1 MDHIVICDLEVAY
14 RVGVSEVERAT
25 SQRLLLSLDLE
36 VEFDRAIASDNLDHT
51 IDYYAVTRHLLE
63 YGQGR
68 TWRLIEK
75 LAADIA
81 ELMLTEFHARAV
93 TVEVRKFIIPET
105 RYVAVRLRRAREEG

>member
-14 RVGVSEVERAT
+14 RVGVSEVERAN
-25 SQRLLLSLDLE
+25 SQRLLLSLDIE
-36 VEFDRAIASDNLDHT
+36 VDVDRAIASDNLDHT
-51 IDYYAVTRHLLE
+51 IDYYAVTRRLLE
-63 YGQGR
+63 YGKGR
-68 TWRLIEK
+68 SWRLIEK

-81 ELMLTEFHARAV
+81 QLLLTEFHPRAV

>member
-25 SQRLLLSLDLE
+25 AQRLLLSLDLE
-36 VEFDRAIASDNLDHT
+36 VEFDRAVASDNLDHT

-81 ELMLTEFHARAV
+81 ELMLTEFHPRAV

>member
-1 MDHIVICDLEVAY
+1 
-14 RVGVSEVERAT
+14 
-25 SQRLLLSLDLE
+25 LL
-36 VEFDRAIASDNLDHT
+36 A
-51 IDYYAVTRHLLE
+51 

-81 ELMLTEFHARAV
+81 ELMLTEFHPRAV